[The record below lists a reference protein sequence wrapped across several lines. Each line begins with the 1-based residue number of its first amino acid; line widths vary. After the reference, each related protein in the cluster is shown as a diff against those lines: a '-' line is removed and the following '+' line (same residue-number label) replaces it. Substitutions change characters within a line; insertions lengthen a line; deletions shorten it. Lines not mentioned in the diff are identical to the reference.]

1 MIVDA
6 GFSPGGGPAGRHWIP
21 RRGKSAGRAVNFERH
36 RFLPP
41 GPGRIFLA
49 PDRVIADPSS
59 GRSRFSQLLLSLSDD
74 GRMPLA
80 DLRRTIKA
88 EDSSFRLAVVGDGL
102 KGQTIFASELYRKA
116 EGKGEIFLKTPAP
129 GAEVFAGGKSVGRT
143 PLLLP
148 NLNAGPIS
156 VRAVSRDGSSV
167 ARRLI
172 VLPGVRVEYTL
183 RPRRPSG
190 KLIVK
195 AKPGYAAISVN
206 GLGGSVRSAT
216 GEFFA
221 LPGRLR
227 VRAEA
232 PGHYP
237 QEMEVRIAPDRT
249 MGVEMVLIPLG
260 NEDFTFNSP
269 ERISPL
275 SRGVGEMAYVPGGAF
290 LAGKRRELIG
300 SRSRR
305 ISRLPA
311 FYIDKR
317 LVRKKEFARFAGETG
332 YVTAAQKKGVGGVRA
347 GRGGWTLGRRASWE
361 TTSPAEKPPEKSN
374 HSRAAVAADDLP
386 VVQVAWEDA
395 SAYCRW
401 TGGRLPAEDEWEKA
415 ARGTSGQF
423 YPWGREPLPGL
434 TDVKTENFYGEG
446 AGLSMPEK
454 DGQALPFRLT
464 GPYGAREFWG
474 PLSEWVSREVPSQV
488 RKKQTEEKPQRG
500 LPVLSFRFRIYRGG
514 NISAEGEKVSLSA
527 RGLAEAGFSD
537 WRLGF
542 RCVRDRPNRG

>member
-1 MIVDA
+1 M
-6 GFSPGGGPAGRHWIP
+6 
-21 RRGKSAGRAVNFERH
+21 SA
-36 RFLPP
+36 
-41 GPGRIFLA
+41 
-49 PDRVIADPSS
+49 
-59 GRSRFSQLLLSLSDD
+59 
-74 GRMPLA
+74 
-80 DLRRTIKA
+80 K
-88 EDSSFRLAVVGDGL
+88 DSSFRLAVVGDSL
-102 KGQTIFASELYRKA
+102 KGQTIFASELFRKA

-148 NLNAGPIS
+148 NLNAGLIS
-156 VRAVSRDGSSV
+156 VRAVSRDGRSV

-172 VLPGVRVEYTL
+172 VLPGVRVEYML
-183 RPRRPSG
+183 RPRRSSG
-190 KLIVK
+190 KLIVTTQ
-195 AKPGYAAISVN
+195 PENAAVTIN
-206 GLGGSVRSAT
+206 GLGGSVRSTT

-232 PGHYP
+232 PGYYP

-249 MGVEMVLIPLG
+249 MSVEMALVPSG

-269 ERISPL
+269 ERTSPL

-290 LAGKRRELIG
+290 LSGKRRGLVG
-300 SRSRR
+300 SRPRR

-317 LVRKKEFARFAGETG
+317 LVRKKEFARFANEAGHI
-332 YVTAAQKKGVGGVRA
+332 TAAQKKGSGGVRA
-347 GRGGWTLGRRASWE
+347 GEGGWTLGRRASWE

-374 HSRAAVAADDLP
+374 VSRVAGAPGDLP

-401 TGGRLPAEDEWEKA
+401 AGGRLPAEDEWEKA
-415 ARGTSGQF
+415 ARGTGGRF

-434 TDVKTENFYGEG
+434 AGVKTENFYGE
-446 AGLSMPEK
+446 AAEIRILEK
-454 DGQALPFRLT
+454 SGQALPFRLT

-474 PLSEWVSREVPSQV
+474 PLSEWVSREVPKRNQE
-488 RKKQTEEKPQRG
+488 KPTEEKSPRG
-500 LPVLSFRFRIYRGG
+500 FPAVSFRFRVYRGG

-542 RCVRDRPNRG
+542 RCVRESPGLK